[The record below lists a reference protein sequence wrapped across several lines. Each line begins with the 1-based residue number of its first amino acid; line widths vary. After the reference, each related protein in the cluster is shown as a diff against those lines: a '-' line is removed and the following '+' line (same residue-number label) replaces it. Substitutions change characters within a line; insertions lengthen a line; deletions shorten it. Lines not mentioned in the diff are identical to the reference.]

1 MPLPARPIAA
11 GDVVAEL
18 RRLGVQF
25 VVSVPDTHQKTVLA
39 ALDQQDEIRVVTCCT
54 EDEAVTV
61 GAGLWM
67 GGASCVLMIQH
78 AGLFACV
85 NHLRGVGL
93 DLKMPLLLLIGLLG
107 RDPSLMPREHAGSMV
122 RLSEPLLD
130 TLGIPHYLADGPE
143 DLPLI
148 EQALRESREREMPVA
163 VLIGAATA

>member
-1 MPLPARPIAA
+1 MSLPARPIPA
-11 GDVVAEL
+11 DDFVAEL

-39 ALDQQDEIRVVTCCT
+39 ALDRQDEIRVVTCCT
-54 EDEAVTV
+54 EDEAVTI

-67 GGASCVLMIQH
+67 GGATCALMIQH

-93 DLKMPLLLLIGLLG
+93 DLKMPLLMLIGLLG
-107 RDPSLMPREHAGSMV
+107 RDPNLMPRDHAGSMV

-130 TLGIPHYLADGPE
+130 TLGIPYYLADGPD
-143 DLPLI
+143 DLPLF
-148 EQALRESREREMPVA
+148 ERALHESRERQMPVA
-163 VLIGAATA
+163 VLVGAPTG